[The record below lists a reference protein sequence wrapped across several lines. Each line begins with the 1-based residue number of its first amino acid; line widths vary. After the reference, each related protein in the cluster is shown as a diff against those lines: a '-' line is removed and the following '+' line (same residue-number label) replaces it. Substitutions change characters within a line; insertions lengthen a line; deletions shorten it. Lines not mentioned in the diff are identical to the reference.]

1 VKSLYLLLVWFFLA
15 LSATAQ
21 NAGSVFRIPNKPTNR
36 VSDESLWLSAEER
49 AAWEHQLNG
58 WNRSEGV
65 DLYLVILPSLHST
78 PAEYVIRQIADQ
90 WGKADLHGVVL
101 YVPGSSGPSLWWNGE
116 VMEKVQLDP
125 RARREMIARM
135 EKRASSQVTER
146 DRIATAVQE
155 LSDTLRV
162 ISAQAT
168 QLQAMR
174 DRWNDTVYQ
183 KWSNNR
189 LSRRTMIIFACG
201 VGLLSALLLFLIL
214 RSIFRRRKSFHFPRT
229 SPQRRFGAAY
239 AGGSGATSSIK
250 S

>member
-1 VKSLYLLLVWFFLA
+1 MKSLYLLLICFFLVLTA
-15 LSATAQ
+15 MAQ
-21 NAGSVFRIPNKPTNR
+21 NAGSVFRIPNKPSNR
-36 VSDESLWLSAEER
+36 VSDESQWLSAVER
-49 AAWEHQLNG
+49 AAWEHELNG
-58 WNRSEGV
+58 WNRSDGV

-78 PAEYVIRQIADQ
+78 PSEHVIRQIADQ
-90 WGKADLHGVVL
+90 WGNADLHGVVL

-116 VMEKVQLDP
+116 VMEKVQMDP

-135 EKRASSQVTER
+135 EKRASSQVTES
-146 DRIATAVQE
+146 DRVSTAIQE

-162 ISAQAT
+162 ISAQSK

-183 KWSNNR
+183 KWSNDR
-189 LSRRTMIIFACG
+189 FSRRTMIIFACG

-214 RSIFRRRKSFHFPRT
+214 RSIFRGRKSFHFPRT
-229 SPQRRFGAAY
+229 SPQRRFGATF